1 MPHRMCPVALAG
13 AINLSVFFCFPTD
26 EDLRKQWIVAI
37 RRANLAIKAHTRVC
51 SRHFKREDIQ
61 EPESEIGRRRLK
73 KGAVPALFQWNNFSL
88 PLPRPGVWERRK
100 RPLPED
106 NEEEAN
112 PPANV
117 CTKEH
122 DYASAPDPAVVDLI
136 LEENDALREE
146 IRQLRKQVESLTL
159 STYGRL
165 ASLAVLHTYTGISE
179 NLKQSLTLEVLYETA
194 HIQLKTLVLFR
205 RRSC

>member
-1 MPHRMCPVALAG
+1 
-13 AINLSVFFCFPTD
+13 NLDSRCNKFVSFFCFPTD
-26 EDLRKQWIVAI
+26 EELRKKWIVAI

-61 EPESEIGRRRLK
+61 EPESEIRRRRLK
-73 KGAVPALFQWNNFSL
+73 KGAVSVLFQWNNFS
-88 PLPRPGVWERRK
+88 LPRPGVWERRK

-106 NEEEAN
+106 SEEEAN

-136 LEENDALREE
+136 LEENNTLREE
-146 IRQLRKQVESLTL
+146 IRQLRKQVESL
-159 STYGRL
+159 
-165 ASLAVLHTYTGISE
+165 SLRFFTRQGSVLYTYTGISE

>member
-1 MPHRMCPVALAG
+1 MPREVVTYFRL
-13 AINLSVFFCFPTD
+13 NLFHIGWFR
-26 EDLRKQWIVAI
+26 ELRKKWIVAI

-106 NEEEAN
+106 SEEEAN

-117 CTKEH
+117 YTKEH
-122 DYASAPDPAVVDLI
+122 DYASAPDPAVVDLV
-136 LEENDALREE
+136 LEENNALREE
-146 IRQLRKQVESLTL
+146 IRQLRKQMESL
-159 STYGRL
+159 
-165 ASLAVLHTYTGISE
+165 SLRQRFDLTGVVCVIQ
-179 NLKQSLTLEVLYETA
+179 NIKLLYMTFNA
-194 HIQLKTLVLFR
+194 NKKNYIDIQNHFCTDLYFY
-205 RRSC
+205 